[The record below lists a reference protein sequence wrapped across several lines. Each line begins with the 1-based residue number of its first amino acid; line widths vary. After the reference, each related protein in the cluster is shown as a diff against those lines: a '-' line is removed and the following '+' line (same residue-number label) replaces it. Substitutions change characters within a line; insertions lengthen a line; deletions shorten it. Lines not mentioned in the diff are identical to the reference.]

1 MDSQHVWFET
11 SCFLKSNLF
20 DFVLISFSVGC
31 LWFVNQRLGIHSNDS
46 FPPVSTLHSLCF
58 RRPALLEK
66 HPDGKLCISPLLPVM
81 SVECFYFSYYF
92 VNISIVC
99 VTYIYLILL
108 MIYHPICVLHSR

>member
-1 MDSQHVWFET
+1 MDSRCVWFET

-31 LWFVNQRLGIHSNDS
+31 LWFVNQTLASTAMTV
-46 FPPVSTLHSLCF
+46 FPVSTLHSLCF

-66 HPDGKLCISPLLPVM
+66 HPDGKLRISPLLPVM

-99 VTYIYLILL
+99 VTYIYFILL